1 MSINIDDINSN
12 ILDVLKEIGNIGSGN
27 AATALA
33 NMISKRVNMDVPQT
47 RLLEFK
53 DVSNLLGGEEN
64 PVVGIYFEMK
74 GDVVGNIM
82 FVLDLNSAKNLTEM
96 LYSHDTDSDDLT
108 EMDISALSEI
118 GNIISS
124 SYVNSLSELTG
135 LKIKISVPSL
145 SIDMAGAI
153 LSVPAVQFGHIGD
166 HVLFVE
172 TKFEEGKREVIGN
185 LFLIPEIQSFTKI
198 LNGLGVL

>member
-82 FVLDLNSAKNLTEM
+82 FILDLKSAKNLTEM
-96 LYSHDTDSDDLT
+96 LYSHDTDSDNLT

-153 LSVPAVQFGHIGD
+153 LSVPAIQFGHIGD

-172 TKFEEGKREVIGN
+172 TKFEEGKREVIGD

>member
-153 LSVPAVQFGHIGD
+153 LSVPAIQFGHIGD